1 MYDRKHGVMF
11 QLLDKEKVFISGGI
25 WGLENTAVKS
35 WYIFNISTKEIF
47 KKADM
52 NSRRELHGLIK
63 YDQKVFAFGSFGT
76 NKSAERYDIIRNSW
90 KNLPDMPT
98 TGFYIS
104 WLRLQN

>member
-1 MYDRKHGVMF
+1 
-11 QLLDKEKVFISGGI
+11 
-25 WGLENTAVKS
+25 
-35 WYIFNISTKEIF
+35 
-47 KKADM
+47 M

-104 WLRLQN
+104 